1 MCVSKRKSHN
11 IRVLTS
17 ISIVRFS
24 GRICIIKNHTK
35 DTIQHKHYK
44 IHTKDT
50 IQHKHYKNHTKDTIQ
65 YTQLKS

>member
-1 MCVSKRKSHN
+1 MCVSKRKSHY

-44 IHTKDT
+44 IYTKNT
-50 IQHKHYKNHTKDTIQ
+50 IQHKH
-65 YTQLKS
+65 